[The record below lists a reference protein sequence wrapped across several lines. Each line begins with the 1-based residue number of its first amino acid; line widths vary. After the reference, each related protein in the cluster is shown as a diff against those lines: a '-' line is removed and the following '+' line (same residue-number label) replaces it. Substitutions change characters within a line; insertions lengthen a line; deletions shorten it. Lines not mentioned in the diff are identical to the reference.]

1 MISLINFKKIW
12 RIQLN
17 KLLSRGLAGT
27 DTELLSR
34 FQAVSAREALVMM
47 TAALAIGLV
56 CGILAVGL
64 NWSVHS
70 LRLFITELDLGWRVI
85 FFPALGAGIAVF
97 LVRSLMQDSAGH
109 GVSDVIKAMAMGSE
123 ALRRR
128 MIYSRFIG
136 SLLTVGSGGSTGLEG
151 PIVSIGGALG
161 SALGR
166 WLDMNER
173 HKKLL
178 VGYGAAGAVAGIF
191 NAPLTGLIFSLE
203 IIVGEWTYLTI
214 LPTIIAA
221 VSATEVSR
229 LIMGNKIAFTQEIA
243 GFSIVSL
250 LACFALGALTGIIS
264 ILFARSLLLW
274 EKIFSKISLHL
285 WIRATLGGL
294 SVGVLGY
301 FMPEVLSEGY
311 SVTQVF
317 LTDTIRPELGFVLLF
332 VLLKFLA
339 CGITLGSGG
348 VGGVFA
354 PSLVI
359 GSGVGLA
366 FGMILHLL
374 PLNGIAEDAAF
385 ALAGMA
391 GMVAGVMH
399 GPLTGIFLVM
409 EATSGY
415 SMILPL
421 MLTASS
427 AMVVSSFFE
436 IGSVYTRELIK
447 QGSLIKR
454 GTDRYLLHHLNIVDI
469 LDKDF
474 ITISENLL
482 LRDFIDEF
490 KKARRNYF
498 PVLNEEKECVGVV
511 FLDDIRPHLFE
522 TNLYDLVTMGS
533 VMRNLPVI
541 SLNEPI
547 SAALDKFETSKVW
560 SLPVVEGDRFL
571 GMLSKST
578 LFDHYRRELQIQSI

>member
-1 MISLINFKKIW
+1 
-12 RIQLN
+12 
-17 KLLSRGLAGT
+17 
-27 DTELLSR
+27 
-34 FQAVSAREALVMM
+34 MM
-47 TAALAIGLV
+47 TAALAIGLG
-56 CGILAVGL
+56 CGVLAVGL

-70 LRLFITELDLGWRVI
+70 LRLFISDLDLGWRSI

-97 LVRSLMQDSAGH
+97 FVRSLMHDSAGH
-109 GVSDVIKAMAMGSE
+109 GVSDVIKAIAMGSE
-123 ALRRR
+123 GLRRR
-128 MIYSRFIG
+128 MIFSRFFG
-136 SLLTVGSGGSTGLEG
+136 SFLTVGSGGSTGLEG
-151 PIVSIGGALG
+151 PIVSIGAALG
-161 SALGR
+161 STLGR
-166 WLDMNER
+166 WLNMNER

-203 IIVGEWTYLTI
+203 IIIGEWTYLTI

-221 VSATEVSR
+221 VSATELSR
-229 LIMGNKIAFTQEIA
+229 WITGNKIAFFQEIA
-243 GFSIVSL
+243 GFSLTSL
-250 LACFALGALTGIIS
+250 LACFVLGAVTGVIS
-264 ILFARSLLLW
+264 ILFTRSLLLW
-274 EKIFSKISLHL
+274 EKFFTKVSLHH
-285 WIRATLGGL
+285 WIRAAIGGLFVGTLGF
-294 SVGVLGY
+294 

-311 SVTQVF
+311 SATQVF
-317 LTDTIRPELGFVLLF
+317 LTDSIRPELSFVLIF

-339 CGITLGSGG
+339 CGMTLGSGG
-348 VGGVFA
+348 IGGVFA

-366 FGMILHLL
+366 FGMIMHSL
-374 PLNGIAEDAAF
+374 PLDGVAEDAAF

-409 EATSGY
+409 EVTRGY

-436 IGSVYTRELIK
+436 IGSVYTQDLIK

-454 GTDRYLLHHLNIVDI
+454 GTDRYLLHHLNIGDI

-474 ITISENLL
+474 ITIREDLL
-482 LRDFIDEF
+482 LRNFIEEF

-498 PVLNEEKECVGVV
+498 PVLNNENKCVGVV
-511 FLDDIRPHLFE
+511 FLDDIRPHLFDIS
-522 TNLYDLVTMGS
+522 LYDLVTMGS
-533 VMRNLPVI
+533 VMRNLPLI

-547 SAALDKFETSKVW
+547 SAALDKFETSKAW
-560 SLPVVEGDRFL
+560 SLPVVEGDQFL

>member
-1 MISLINFKKIW
+1 MINFKKLW
-12 RIQLN
+12 RRQLN
-17 KLLSRGLAGT
+17 KFLSRGLAGT

-70 LRLFITELDLGWRVI
+70 LRLFITELDLGWRAI
-85 FFPALGAGIAVF
+85 FFPALGAGIAIF
-97 LVRSLMQDSAGH
+97 LVRSLMHDSAGH

-128 MIYSRFIG
+128 MIYSRFFG

-203 IIVGEWTYLTI
+203 IIIGEWTYLTI

-243 GFSIVSL
+243 GFSITSL

-274 EKIFSKISLHL
+274 EKFFSKISLHL
-285 WIRATLGGL
+285 WIRATIGGL

-311 SVTQVF
+311 STTQVF

-354 PSLVI
+354 PSLVL

-374 PLNGIAEDAAF
+374 PLNSVAEDAAF

-474 ITISENLL
+474 ITIRENLL

-560 SLPVVEGDRFL
+560 SLPVVEEDRFL

>member
-1 MISLINFKKIW
+1 MINFKKLW
-12 RIQLN
+12 RRQLN
-17 KLLSRGLAGT
+17 KFLSRGLAGT
-27 DTELLSR
+27 DAELLSR

-70 LRLFITELDLGWRVI
+70 LRLFITELDLGWRAI
-85 FFPALGAGIAVF
+85 FFPALGAGIAIF
-97 LVRSLMQDSAGH
+97 LVRSLMHDSAGH

-128 MIYSRFIG
+128 MIYSRFFG

-203 IIVGEWTYLTI
+203 IIIGEWTYLTI

-243 GFSIVSL
+243 GFSIASL

-274 EKIFSKISLHL
+274 EKFFSKISLHL
-285 WIRATLGGL
+285 WIRATIGGL

-311 SVTQVF
+311 STTQVF

-374 PLNGIAEDAAF
+374 PLNGVAEDAAF

-474 ITISENLL
+474 ITIRENLL

>member
-1 MISLINFKKIW
+1 
-12 RIQLN
+12 
-17 KLLSRGLAGT
+17 
-27 DTELLSR
+27 
-34 FQAVSAREALVMM
+34 MM

-70 LRLFITELDLGWRVI
+70 LRLFITELDLGWRAI
-85 FFPALGAGIAVF
+85 FFPALGAGIAIF
-97 LVRSLMQDSAGH
+97 LVRSLMHDSAGH

-128 MIYSRFIG
+128 MIYSRFFG

-203 IIVGEWTYLTI
+203 IIIGEWTYLTI

-243 GFSIVSL
+243 GFSIASL

-274 EKIFSKISLHL
+274 EKFFSKISLHL
-285 WIRATLGGL
+285 WIRATIGGL
-294 SVGVLGY
+294 SVGVIGY
-301 FMPEVLSEGY
+301 FMPEILSEGY
-311 SVTQVF
+311 STTQVF

-374 PLNGIAEDAAF
+374 PLNGVAEDAAF

-436 IGSVYTRELIK
+436 IGSVYTQELIK

-474 ITISENLL
+474 ITIRENLL

>member
-1 MISLINFKKIW
+1 MINFKKLW
-12 RIQLN
+12 RRQLN
-17 KLLSRGLAGT
+17 KFLSRGLAGT
-27 DTELLSR
+27 DAELLSR

-70 LRLFITELDLGWRVI
+70 LRLFITELDLGWRAI
-85 FFPALGAGIAVF
+85 FFPALGAGIAIF
-97 LVRSLMQDSAGH
+97 LVRSLMHDSAGH

-128 MIYSRFIG
+128 MIYSRFFG

-203 IIVGEWTYLTI
+203 IIIGEWTYLTI

-243 GFSIVSL
+243 GFSIASL

-274 EKIFSKISLHL
+274 EKFFSKISLHL
-285 WIRATLGGL
+285 WIRATIGGL
-294 SVGVLGY
+294 SVGVIGY
-301 FMPEVLSEGY
+301 FMPEILSEGY
-311 SVTQVF
+311 STTQVF

-374 PLNGIAEDAAF
+374 PLNGVAEDAAF

-474 ITISENLL
+474 ITIRENLL

>member
-1 MISLINFKKIW
+1 MINFKKHW
-12 RIQLN
+12 RRQLN
-17 KLLSRGLAGT
+17 KFLSRGLAGT
-27 DTELLSR
+27 DAELLSR

-47 TAALAIGLV
+47 TAALAIGPV

-70 LRLFITELDLGWRVI
+70 LRLFITELDLGWRAI
-85 FFPALGAGIAVF
+85 FFPALGAGIAIF
-97 LVRSLMQDSAGH
+97 LVRSLMHDSAGH

-128 MIYSRFIG
+128 MIYSRFFG

-203 IIVGEWTYLTI
+203 IIIGEWTYLTI

-243 GFSIVSL
+243 GFSIASL

-274 EKIFSKISLHL
+274 EKFFSKISLHL
-285 WIRATLGGL
+285 WIRATIGGL
-294 SVGVLGY
+294 SVGVIGY
-301 FMPEVLSEGY
+301 FMPEILSEGY
-311 SVTQVF
+311 STTQVF

-374 PLNGIAEDAAF
+374 PLNGVAEDAAF

-474 ITISENLL
+474 ITIRENLL

>member
-1 MISLINFKKIW
+1 MM
-12 RIQLN
+12 
-17 KLLSRGLAGT
+17 T
-27 DTELLSR
+27 
-34 FQAVSAREALVMM
+34 VALV
-47 TAALAIGLV
+47 IGLG
-56 CGILAVGL
+56 CGVLAVGL

-70 LRLFITELDLGWRVI
+70 LRLFISDLDLGWGVI

-97 LVRSLMQDSAGH
+97 LVRSLMHDSAGH
-109 GVSDVIKAMAMGSE
+109 GVSDVIKAIAMGSE
-123 ALRRR
+123 GLRRR
-128 MIYSRFIG
+128 MIFSRFFG
-136 SLLTVGSGGSTGLEG
+136 SFLTVGSGGSTGLEG
-151 PIVSIGGALG
+151 PIVSIGAALG
-161 SALGR
+161 STLGR
-166 WLDMNER
+166 WLNMNER

-203 IIVGEWTYLTI
+203 IIIGEWTYLTI

-221 VSATEVSR
+221 VSATELSR
-229 LIMGNKIAFTQEIA
+229 WITGNKIAFFQEIA
-243 GFSIVSL
+243 GFSLTSL
-250 LACFALGALTGIIS
+250 LACFVLGALTGVIS
-264 ILFARSLLLW
+264 ILFTRSLLLW
-274 EKIFSKISLHL
+274 EKFFTKVSLHH
-285 WIRATLGGL
+285 WIRAAIGGLFVGTLGF
-294 SVGVLGY
+294 

-311 SVTQVF
+311 SATQVF
-317 LTDTIRPELGFVLLF
+317 LTDSIRPELSFVLIF

-339 CGITLGSGG
+339 CGMTLGSGG
-348 VGGVFA
+348 IGGVFA

-366 FGMILHLL
+366 FGMIMHSL
-374 PLNGIAEDAAF
+374 PLDGVAEDAAF

-409 EATSGY
+409 EVTRGY

-436 IGSVYTRELIK
+436 IGSVYTQDLIK

-454 GTDRYLLHHLNIVDI
+454 GTDRYLLHHLNIGDI

-474 ITISENLL
+474 ITIREDLL
-482 LRDFIDEF
+482 LRNFIEEF

-498 PVLNEEKECVGVV
+498 PVLNNENKCVGVV
-511 FLDDIRPHLFE
+511 FLDDIRPHLFDIS
-522 TNLYDLVTMGS
+522 LYDLVTMGS
-533 VMRNLPVI
+533 VMRNLPLI

-547 SAALDKFETSKVW
+547 SAALDKFETSKAW
-560 SLPVVEGDRFL
+560 SLPVVEGDQFL

>member
-1 MISLINFKKIW
+1 MINFKKLW
-12 RIQLN
+12 RRQLN
-17 KLLSRGLAGT
+17 KFLSRGLAGT

-70 LRLFITELDLGWRVI
+70 LRLFITELDLGWRAI
-85 FFPALGAGIAVF
+85 FFPALGAGIAIF
-97 LVRSLMQDSAGH
+97 LVRSLMHDSAGH

-128 MIYSRFIG
+128 MIYSRFFG

-203 IIVGEWTYLTI
+203 IIIGEWTYLTI

-243 GFSIVSL
+243 GFSITSL

-274 EKIFSKISLHL
+274 EKFFSKISLHL
-285 WIRATLGGL
+285 WIRATIGGL

-311 SVTQVF
+311 STTQVF

-354 PSLVI
+354 PSLVL

-474 ITISENLL
+474 ITIRENLL

-498 PVLNEEKECVGVV
+498 PVLNEEKKCVGVV

>member
-1 MISLINFKKIW
+1 LNNFKKHW
-12 RIQLN
+12 QRKLN
-17 KLLSRGLAGT
+17 KFLSRGLAGSDT
-27 DTELLSR
+27 DLLSR
-34 FQAVSAREALVMM
+34 YQAVSAREAVVMM
-47 TAALAIGLV
+47 TAALAIGLG
-56 CGILAVGL
+56 CGVLAVGL

-70 LRLFITELDLGWRVI
+70 LRLFISDLDLGWRAI

-97 LVRSLMQDSAGH
+97 LVRSLMHDSAGH
-109 GVSDVIKAMAMGSE
+109 GVSDVIKAIAMGSE
-123 ALRRR
+123 GLRRR
-128 MIYSRFIG
+128 MIFSRFFG
-136 SLLTVGSGGSTGLEG
+136 SFLTVGSGGSTGLEG
-151 PIVSIGGALG
+151 PIVSIGAALG
-161 SALGR
+161 STLGR
-166 WLDMNER
+166 WLNMNER

-203 IIVGEWTYLTI
+203 IIIGEWTYLTI

-221 VSATEVSR
+221 VSATELSR
-229 LIMGNKIAFTQEIA
+229 WITGNKIAFFQEIA
-243 GFSIVSL
+243 GFSLTSL
-250 LACFALGALTGIIS
+250 LACFVLGALTGVIS
-264 ILFARSLLLW
+264 ILFTRSLLLW
-274 EKIFSKISLHL
+274 EKFFTKVSLHH
-285 WIRATLGGL
+285 WIRAAIGGLFVGTLGF
-294 SVGVLGY
+294 

-311 SVTQVF
+311 SATQVF
-317 LTDTIRPELGFVLLF
+317 LTDSIRPELAFVLLF

-339 CGITLGSGG
+339 CGMTLGSGG
-348 VGGVFA
+348 IGGVFA

-366 FGMILHLL
+366 FGMIMHSL
-374 PLNGIAEDAAF
+374 PLDGVAEDAAF

-409 EATSGY
+409 EVTRGY

-436 IGSVYTRELIK
+436 IGSVYTQDLIK

-454 GTDRYLLHHLNIVDI
+454 GTDRYLLHHLNIGDI

-474 ITISENLL
+474 ITIREDLL
-482 LRDFIDEF
+482 LRNFIEEF

-498 PVLNEEKECVGVV
+498 PVLNKEKKCVGVV
-511 FLDDIRPHLFE
+511 FLDDIRPHLFDRS
-522 TNLYDLVTMGS
+522 LYDLVTMGS
-533 VMRNLPVI
+533 VMRNLPLI

-547 SAALDKFETSKVW
+547 SAALDKFETSKAW
-560 SLPVVEGDRFL
+560 SLPVVEGDQFL

>member
-1 MISLINFKKIW
+1 MNNFKKHW
-12 RIQLN
+12 QRKLN
-17 KLLSRGLAGT
+17 KFLSRGLAGSDT
-27 DTELLSR
+27 DLLSR
-34 FQAVSAREALVMM
+34 YQAISAREAVVMM
-47 TAALAIGLV
+47 TAALAIGLG
-56 CGILAVGL
+56 CGVLAVGL

-70 LRLFITELDLGWRVI
+70 LRLFISDLDLGWRAI

-97 LVRSLMQDSAGH
+97 LVRSLMHDSAGH
-109 GVSDVIKAMAMGSE
+109 GVSDVIKAIAMGSE
-123 ALRRR
+123 GLRRR
-128 MIYSRFIG
+128 MIFSRFFG
-136 SLLTVGSGGSTGLEG
+136 SFLTVGSGGSTGLEG
-151 PIVSIGGALG
+151 PIVSIGAALG
-161 SALGR
+161 STLGR
-166 WLDMNER
+166 WLNMNER

-203 IIVGEWTYLTI
+203 IIIGEWTYLTI

-221 VSATEVSR
+221 VSATELSR
-229 LIMGNKIAFTQEIA
+229 WITGNKIAFFQEIA
-243 GFSIVSL
+243 GFSLTSL
-250 LACFALGALTGIIS
+250 LACFVLGALTGVIS
-264 ILFARSLLLW
+264 ILFTRSLLLW
-274 EKIFSKISLHL
+274 EKFFTKVSLHH
-285 WIRATLGGL
+285 WIRAAIGGLFVGTLGF
-294 SVGVLGY
+294 

-311 SVTQVF
+311 SATQVF
-317 LTDTIRPELGFVLLF
+317 LTDSIRPELAFVLLF

-339 CGITLGSGG
+339 CGMTLGSGG
-348 VGGVFA
+348 IGGVFA

-366 FGMILHLL
+366 FGMIMHSL
-374 PLNGIAEDAAF
+374 PLDGVAEDAAF

-409 EATSGY
+409 EVTRGY

-436 IGSVYTRELIK
+436 IGSVYTQDLIK

-454 GTDRYLLHHLNIVDI
+454 GTDRYLLYHLNIGDI

-474 ITISENLL
+474 ITIREDLL
-482 LRDFIDEF
+482 LRNFIEEF

-498 PVLNEEKECVGVV
+498 PVLNKENKCVGVV
-511 FLDDIRPHLFE
+511 FLDDIRPHLFDRS
-522 TNLYDLVTMGS
+522 LYDLVTMGS
-533 VMRNLPVI
+533 VMRNLPLI

-547 SAALDKFETSKVW
+547 SAALDKFETSKAW
-560 SLPVVEGDRFL
+560 SLPVVEGDQFL

>member
-1 MISLINFKKIW
+1 MM
-12 RIQLN
+12 
-17 KLLSRGLAGT
+17 T
-27 DTELLSR
+27 
-34 FQAVSAREALVMM
+34 VALV
-47 TAALAIGLV
+47 IGLG
-56 CGILAVGL
+56 CGVLAVGL

-70 LRLFITELDLGWRVI
+70 LRLFISDLDLGWGVI

-97 LVRSLMQDSAGH
+97 LVRSLMHDSAGH
-109 GVSDVIKAMAMGSE
+109 GVSDVIKAIAMGSE
-123 ALRRR
+123 GLRRR
-128 MIYSRFIG
+128 MIFSRFFG
-136 SLLTVGSGGSTGLEG
+136 SFLTVGSGGSTGLEG
-151 PIVSIGGALG
+151 PIVSIGAALG
-161 SALGR
+161 STLGR
-166 WLDMNER
+166 WLNMNER

-203 IIVGEWTYLTI
+203 IIIGEWTYLTI

-221 VSATEVSR
+221 VSATELSR
-229 LIMGNKIAFTQEIA
+229 WITGNKIAFFQEIA
-243 GFSIVSL
+243 GFSLTSL
-250 LACFALGALTGIIS
+250 LACFVLGAVTGVIS
-264 ILFARSLLLW
+264 ILFTRSLLLW
-274 EKIFSKISLHL
+274 EKFFTKVSLHH
-285 WIRATLGGL
+285 WIRAAIGGL
-294 SVGVLGY
+294 FVGTLGY

-311 SVTQVF
+311 SATQVF
-317 LTDTIRPELGFVLLF
+317 LTDSIRPELAFVLLF

-339 CGITLGSGG
+339 CGMTLGSGG
-348 VGGVFA
+348 IGGVFA

-366 FGMILHLL
+366 FGMIMHSL
-374 PLNGIAEDAAF
+374 PLDGVAEDAAF

-409 EATSGY
+409 EVTRGY

-436 IGSVYTRELIK
+436 IGSVYTQDLIK

-454 GTDRYLLHHLNIVDI
+454 GTDRYLLHHLNIGDI

-474 ITISENLL
+474 ITIREDLL
-482 LRDFIDEF
+482 LRNFIEEF

-498 PVLNEEKECVGVV
+498 PVLNNENKCVGVV
-511 FLDDIRPHLFE
+511 FLDDIRPHLFDIS
-522 TNLYDLVTMGS
+522 LYDLVTMGS
-533 VMRNLPVI
+533 VMRNLPLI

-547 SAALDKFETSKVW
+547 SAALDKFETSKAW
-560 SLPVVEGDRFL
+560 SLPVVEGDQFL

>member
-1 MISLINFKKIW
+1 MINFKKLW
-12 RIQLN
+12 RRQLN
-17 KLLSRGLAGT
+17 KFLSRGLAGT
-27 DTELLSR
+27 DAELLSR

-70 LRLFITELDLGWRVI
+70 LRLFITELDLGWRAI
-85 FFPALGAGIAVF
+85 FFPALGAGIAIF
-97 LVRSLMQDSAGH
+97 LVRSLMHDSAGH

-123 ALRRR
+123 TLRRR
-128 MIYSRFIG
+128 MIYSRFFG

-203 IIVGEWTYLTI
+203 IIIGEWTYLTI

-243 GFSIVSL
+243 GFSIASL

-274 EKIFSKISLHL
+274 EKFFSKISLHL
-285 WIRATLGGL
+285 WIRATIGGL
-294 SVGVLGY
+294 SVGVIGY
-301 FMPEVLSEGY
+301 FMPEILSEGY
-311 SVTQVF
+311 STTQVF

-332 VLLKFLA
+332 ILLKFIA

-374 PLNGIAEDAAF
+374 PLNGVAEDAAF

-436 IGSVYTRELIK
+436 IGSVYTQELIK

-474 ITISENLL
+474 ITIRENLL

>member
-1 MISLINFKKIW
+1 
-12 RIQLN
+12 
-17 KLLSRGLAGT
+17 
-27 DTELLSR
+27 
-34 FQAVSAREALVMM
+34 MM

-70 LRLFITELDLGWRVI
+70 LRLFITELDLGWRAI
-85 FFPALGAGIAVF
+85 FFPALGAGIAIF
-97 LVRSLMQDSAGH
+97 LVRSLMHDSAGH

-123 ALRRR
+123 TLRRR
-128 MIYSRFIG
+128 MIYSRFFG

-203 IIVGEWTYLTI
+203 IIIGEWTYLTI

-229 LIMGNKIAFTQEIA
+229 LIIGNKIAFTQEIA
-243 GFSIVSL
+243 GFSIASL

-274 EKIFSKISLHL
+274 EKFFSKISLHL
-285 WIRATLGGL
+285 WIRATIGGL

-311 SVTQVF
+311 STTQVF

-332 VLLKFLA
+332 ILLKFLA

-374 PLNGIAEDAAF
+374 PLNGVAEDAAF

-409 EATSGY
+409 EVTSGY

-436 IGSVYTRELIK
+436 IGSVYTQELIK

-474 ITISENLL
+474 ITIRENLL

>member
-1 MISLINFKKIW
+1 MINFKKLW
-12 RIQLN
+12 RRQLN
-17 KLLSRGLAGT
+17 KFLSRGLAGT
-27 DTELLSR
+27 DAELLSR

-70 LRLFITELDLGWRVI
+70 LRLFITELDLGWRAI
-85 FFPALGAGIAVF
+85 FFPALGAGIAIF
-97 LVRSLMQDSAGH
+97 LVRSLMHDSAGH

-128 MIYSRFIG
+128 MIYSRFFG

-203 IIVGEWTYLTI
+203 IIIGEWTYLTI

-243 GFSIVSL
+243 GFSIASL

-274 EKIFSKISLHL
+274 EKFFSKISLHL
-285 WIRATLGGL
+285 WIRATIGGL

-374 PLNGIAEDAAF
+374 PLNGVAEDAAF

-436 IGSVYTRELIK
+436 IGSVYTQELIK

-474 ITISENLL
+474 ITIRENLL

>member
-1 MISLINFKKIW
+1 LNNFKKHW
-12 RIQLN
+12 QRKLN
-17 KLLSRGLAGT
+17 KFISRGLAGSDT
-27 DTELLSR
+27 DLLSR
-34 FQAVSAREALVMM
+34 YQAVSAREAVVMM
-47 TAALAIGLV
+47 TAALAIGLG
-56 CGILAVGL
+56 CGVLAVGL

-70 LRLFITELDLGWRVI
+70 LRLFISDLDLGWRVI

-97 LVRSLMQDSAGH
+97 LVRSLMHDSAGH
-109 GVSDVIKAMAMGSE
+109 GVSDVIKAIAMGSE
-123 ALRRR
+123 GLRRR
-128 MIYSRFIG
+128 MIFSRFFG
-136 SLLTVGSGGSTGLEG
+136 SFLTVGSGGSTGLEG
-151 PIVSIGGALG
+151 PIVSIGAALG
-161 SALGR
+161 STLGR
-166 WLDMNER
+166 WLNMNER

-203 IIVGEWTYLTI
+203 IIIGEWTYLTI

-221 VSATEVSR
+221 VSATELSR
-229 LIMGNKIAFTQEIA
+229 WITGNKIAFFQEIA
-243 GFSIVSL
+243 GFSLTSL
-250 LACFALGALTGIIS
+250 LACFVLGALTGVIS

-274 EKIFSKISLHL
+274 EKFFIKVSLHH
-285 WIRATLGGL
+285 WIRAAIGGLIVGTLGF
-294 SVGVLGY
+294 

-311 SVTQVF
+311 SATQVF
-317 LTDTIRPELGFVLLF
+317 LTDSIRPELAFVLLF

-339 CGITLGSGG
+339 CGMTLGSGG
-348 VGGVFA
+348 IGGVFA

-366 FGMILHLL
+366 FGMIMHSL
-374 PLNGIAEDAAF
+374 PLDGVAEDAAF

-409 EATSGY
+409 EVTRGY

-436 IGSVYTRELIK
+436 IGSVYTQDLIK

-454 GTDRYLLHHLNIVDI
+454 GTDRYLLYHLNIGDI

-474 ITISENLL
+474 ITIREDLL
-482 LRDFIDEF
+482 LRNFIEEF

-498 PVLNEEKECVGVV
+498 PVLNKENKCVGVV
-511 FLDDIRPHLFE
+511 FLDDIRPHLFDKS
-522 TNLYDLVTMGS
+522 LYDLVTMGS
-533 VMRNLPVI
+533 VMRNLPLI

-547 SAALDKFETSKVW
+547 SAALDKFETSKAW
-560 SLPVVEGDRFL
+560 SLPVVEGDQFL